1 MVTLN
6 GLICVIKYGF
16 LENYWIISE
25 YNNVVLLSFT
35 WMISLIMNLINVI
48 NYYMIEERTL
58 LLYP

>member
-35 WMISLIMNLINVI
+35 WMISLIMNLINMI
-48 NYYMIEERTL
+48 YYYMIEERTL